1 MDKTKL
7 IPLPATPDEFT
18 AYQEDLLGRS
28 LNDNERE
35 GLERYL
41 EIFNAIAVGRM
52 NADVV
57 VAEID
62 KALKANHDPW
72 FQGFMKSA
80 RFWVL
85 YAKEV
90 FSNAQQV

>member
-1 MDKTKL
+1 MDETKL
-7 IPLPATPDEFT
+7 IPLPATLAEFT
-18 AYQEDLLGRS
+18 AYQEGLLGRS

-41 EIFNAIAVGRM
+41 EIFNA
-52 NADVV
+52 V

-62 KALKANHDPW
+62 KALKANRDPW